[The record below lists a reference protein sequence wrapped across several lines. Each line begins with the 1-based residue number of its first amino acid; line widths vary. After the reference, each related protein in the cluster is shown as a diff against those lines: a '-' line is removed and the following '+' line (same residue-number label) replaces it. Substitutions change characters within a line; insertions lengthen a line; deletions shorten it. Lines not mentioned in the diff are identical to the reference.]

1 MFETTKIITLRD
13 ADAAGVLF
21 FARYLALAHDAYEEL
36 LAEKG
41 IRLRAMIEQGDMI
54 LPIVHAESD
63 YRLPLWLGDKAVI
76 RIEVAEMGKRRMTLT
91 YTFLTPDGE
100 VAATCRTVHVA
111 VDPATRRIIP
121 LPEELRA
128 ICR

>member
-1 MFETTKIITLRD
+1 MFEITKTITLRD

-21 FARYLALAHDAYEEL
+21 FARYLSLAHDVYEEF
-36 LAEKG
+36 LAAKG
-41 IRLRAMIEQGDMI
+41 ISLRAMLDRGDMI

-63 YRLPLWLGDKAVI
+63 YRLPLWVGDQAVI
-76 RIEVAEMGKRRMTLT
+76 QIEVAELAERRLTLT

-100 VAATCRTVHVA
+100 VAATCRTIHVS
-111 VDPATRRIIP
+111 VDPATRNVIP

-128 ICR
+128 ACR